1 MFLHQFTGTTLK
13 GVEAA
18 TKGALYK
25 KVFLEISHNSQES
38 TFVRV
43 SFLIKL
49 QAWGPQLI
57 KKETLA

>member
-13 GVEAA
+13 GEEAA

-49 QAWGPQLI
+49 QA
-57 KKETLA
+57 

>member
-1 MFLHQFTGTTLK
+1 MFLHQFTGATLK

-49 QAWGPQLI
+49 QA
-57 KKETLA
+57 